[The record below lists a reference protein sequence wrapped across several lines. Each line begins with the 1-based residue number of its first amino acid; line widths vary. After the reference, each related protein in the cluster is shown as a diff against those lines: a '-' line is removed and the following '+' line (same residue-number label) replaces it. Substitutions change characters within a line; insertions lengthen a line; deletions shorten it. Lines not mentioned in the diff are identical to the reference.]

1 MPLLANKTYV
11 VYTKARETQSKSD
24 YVTPYQY
31 SGIASVGVLE
41 SENGWTIN
49 RIDYTTP
56 GSPVIETAIGAWDNR
71 ISLIYS

>member
-1 MPLLANKTYV
+1 
-11 VYTKARETQSKSD
+11 
-24 YVTPYQY
+24 VTPYQY